1 MMIKG
6 VRHMVRKRKMAVG
19 RTGHPLAQIIVNLV
33 IIVLLVCLLYPLVM
47 SVFISVKNQEA
58 YQADPWVPTLPMWFS
73 NFRTAFT
80 LISKYMKNT
89 LIVAGIS
96 IPLML
101 LIASVSAFVFARM
114 KFPGR
119 ELIYYAVIALMMVPG
134 VLTLIPQYMLFNDLG
149 LLDTHVVLIVPI
161 ILGGCVGGIFLL
173 RSFFSGIPEAL
184 FEAASLDGCS
194 VLQSYFYICLP
205 LSKAILGTLAIQQIV
220 GIWNDIVWPSI
231 TISDP
236 EMWTISAGLYRQFVN
251 TYNNNTPVQFAGYMM
266 ASAPLILLFIFANK
280 YYIEGLSSAGIKL

>member
-1 MMIKG
+1 MSKV
-6 VRHMVRKRKMAVG
+6 VRFMARKMKKTAG
-19 RTGHPLAQIIVNLV
+19 RMGHPLAQTIVNLV
-33 IIVLLVCLLYPLVM
+33 IIILLVCLLYPLVM
-47 SVFISVKNQEA
+47 SIFISVKNQEA
-58 YQADPWVPTLPMWFS
+58 YQSDPWIPTLPLWFS

-96 IPLML
+96 IPVML

-114 KFPGR
+114 RFPGR

-149 LLDTHVVLIVPI
+149 LLDTHIVLIIPI

-184 FEAASLDGCS
+184 FEAASLDGCT

>member
-1 MMIKG
+1 MA
-6 VRHMVRKRKMAVG
+6 RKAKK
-19 RTGHPLAQIIVNLV
+19 RTERLHHPLAQVILHLV
-33 IIVLLVCLLYPLVM
+33 IIILLVCLLYPLVM

-58 YQADPWVPTLPMWFS
+58 YQADPWIPTLPLWFS

-80 LISKYMKNT
+80 LIGKYMRNT
-89 LIVAGIS
+89 LVVACIS
-96 IPLML
+96 IPAML
-101 LIASVSAFVFARM
+101 LIASISAFVFARM

-134 VLTLIPQYMLFNDLG
+134 VLTLIPQYMLYNDLG
-149 LLDTHVVLIVPI
+149 MLDTYAVLIIPI
-161 ILGGCVGGIFLL
+161 ILGGSVGGIFLL

-251 TYNNNTPVQFAGYMM
+251 TYNNNTPVQFAGYML
-266 ASAPLILLFIFANK
+266 ASAPLILLFVFANK
-280 YYIEGLSSAGIKL
+280 YYIEGLTSAGIKL

>member
-1 MMIKG
+1 ML
-6 VRHMVRKRKMAVG
+6 RKTKKHAARL
-19 RTGHPLAQIIVNLV
+19 HNPLAQAILHLV
-33 IIVLLVCLLYPLVM
+33 IIILLVLLLYPLLM
-47 SVFISVKNQEA
+47 SIFISIKNQEA
-58 YQADPWVPTLPMWFS
+58 YRSDPWVPTLPLWFS
-73 NFRTAFT
+73 NFRTAFS
-80 LISKYMKNT
+80 LIGKYMKNT

-96 IPLML
+96 IPIML
-101 LIASVSAFVFARM
+101 VVASVSAFVFARM

-134 VLTLIPQYMLFNDLG
+134 VLTLIPQYMLYNDLG
-149 LLDTHVVLIVPI
+149 LLDTYAVLIIPI
-161 ILGGCVGGIFLL
+161 VLGGCVGGIFLL
-173 RSFFSGIPEAL
+173 RAFFSGIPEAL
-184 FEAASLDGCS
+184 FEAAALDGCT

-231 TISDP
+231 TISNP

-251 TYNNNTPVQFAGYMM
+251 TYGNNTPVQFAGYMM

-280 YYIEGLSSAGIKL
+280 YYIEGLTSAGIKL

>member
-1 MMIKG
+1 MAKKIK
-6 VRHMVRKRKMAVG
+6 KRAE
-19 RTGHPLAQIIVNLV
+19 RLHHPLAQSILHLV
-33 IIVLLVCLLYPLVM
+33 IIILLVCLLYPLVM

-58 YQADPWVPTLPMWFS
+58 YQADPWIPTLPLWFS

-80 LISKYMKNT
+80 LISKYMRNT
-89 LIVAGIS
+89 LVVACIA
-96 IPLML
+96 IPAML
-101 LIASVSAFVFARM
+101 LIASISAFVFARM

-119 ELIYYAVIALMMVPG
+119 EIIYYAVIALMMVPG
-134 VLTLIPQYMLFNDLG
+134 VLTLIPQYMLYNDLG
-149 LLDTHVVLIVPI
+149 MLDTYAVLIIPI
-161 ILGGCVGGIFLL
+161 ILGGSVGGIFLL

-184 FEAASLDGCS
+184 FEAAALDGCS
-194 VLQSYFYICLP
+194 VLQSYFHICLP

-251 TYNNNTPVQFAGYMM
+251 TYNNNTPVQFAGYML

-280 YYIEGLSSAGIKL
+280 YYIEGLTSAGIKL

>member
-1 MMIKG
+1 MKKRTK
-6 VRHMVRKRKMAVG
+6 RHAG
-19 RTGHPLAQIIVNLV
+19 RLHNPLAQTILHLV
-33 IIVLLVCLLYPLVM
+33 IVILLVLLLYPLIM
-47 SVFISVKNQEA
+47 SVFISIKNQEA
-58 YQADPWVPTLPMWFS
+58 YRSDPWVPTLPLWFS
-73 NFRTAFT
+73 NFRTAFS
-80 LISKYMKNT
+80 LISNYMKNT
-89 LIVAGIS
+89 ILVACIA
-96 IPLML
+96 IPTML

-134 VLTLIPQYMLFNDLG
+134 VLTLIPQYMLYNDLG
-149 LLDTHVVLIVPI
+149 MLNTYAVLIIPI
-161 ILGGCVGGIFLL
+161 VLGGCVAGIFLL
-173 RSFFSGIPEAL
+173 RAFFGGIPEAL
-184 FEAASLDGCS
+184 FEAAALDGCS
-194 VLQSYFYICLP
+194 VLQSYCYICLP

-251 TYNNNTPVQFAGYMM
+251 TYGNNTPVQFAGYMM

-280 YYIEGLSSAGIKL
+280 YYIEGLTSAGIKL

>member
-1 MMIKG
+1 MAKKLK
-6 VRHMVRKRKMAVG
+6 KRDSRMN
-19 RTGHPLAQIIVNLV
+19 HPLAQTILHLV
-33 IIVLLVCLLYPLVM
+33 IIILLVCLLYPLVM
-47 SVFISVKNQEA
+47 SIFISVKNQED
-58 YQADPWVPTLPMWFS
+58 YRSDPWIPTLPLWFS

-80 LISKYMKNT
+80 LVGNYMRNT

-101 LIASVSAFVFARM
+101 LVASVSAFVFARM

-119 ELIYYAVIALMMVPG
+119 EIIYYGVIALMMVPG
-134 VLTLIPQYMLFNDLG
+134 VLTLIPQYMLYNDLG
-149 LLDTHVVLIVPI
+149 LLDTYAVLIIPI
-161 ILGGCVGGIFLL
+161 ILGGSVGGIFLL

-184 FEAASLDGCS
+184 FEAAALDGCT

-231 TISDP
+231 TVSDP

-251 TYNNNTPVQFAGYMM
+251 TYNNNTPVQFAGYML
-266 ASAPLILLFIFANK
+266 ASAPLVLLFIFANK
-280 YYIEGLSSAGIKL
+280 YYIEGLTSAGIKL

>member
-1 MMIKG
+1 
-6 VRHMVRKRKMAVG
+6 MVRKRKMAVG